1 VVERRGDLH
10 RERWGRSTM
19 SAARQKGKKR
29 WRKSGLASVGT
40 CGENRGDEELLRG
53 QNWRREGGR
62 WLLQRQVEVGLE
74 EGAAPWSEWRVE
86 DGLKINSKDGGNSE
100 L

>member
-1 VVERRGDLH
+1 
-10 RERWGRSTM
+10 M

-53 QNWRREGGR
+53 QNWRREGADGSYSGR
-62 WLLQRQVEVGLE
+62 LRWGSRRGQPH
-74 EGAAPWSEWRVE
+74 GA
-86 DGLKINSKDGGNSE
+86 NGGWKMA
-100 L
+100 